1 MTPPDAPDRFAD
13 FLKAEYAHVAASL
26 LQNEED
32 GEKRVSTFIG
42 IATARTSRAPQPVQP
57 HDA

>member
-1 MTPPDAPDRFAD
+1 MTPRDAPDRFAD
-13 FLKAEYAHVAASL
+13 FLKAECAHLAASL
-26 LQNEED
+26 LQSEED

-42 IATARTSRAPQPVQP
+42 IATARTSRATQPVRC